1 MKCVPSSGRESNSA
15 RAFTIVEVMIGVMVM
30 FIVFV
35 TVYMGFSQGFATI
48 RITQENL
55 RATQILEEQTEI
67 IRLYTWEQLTN
78 TTASK
83 IIPTTKPDYFY
94 PNGIKKGIAYLTTI
108 TITNSG
114 LSESYS
120 NDIKR
125 VTFQVTWTSGKRSQT
140 NSMTTL
146 VSHYGLHNYW

>member
-1 MKCVPSSGRESNSA
+1 
-15 RAFTIVEVMIGVMVM
+15 MIGVMVM

-67 IRLYTWEQLTN
+67 IRLYTWDQLTN
-78 TTASK
+78 ATASK
-83 IIPTTKPDYFY
+83 IIPTTKTNYFY
-94 PNGIKKGIAYLTTI
+94 PSGATKGIAYLTTI
-108 TITNSG
+108 TIADAG
-114 LSESYS
+114 LTESY
-120 NDIKR
+120 NKDLRR
-125 VTFQVTWTSGKRSQT
+125 VTFQITWTSGQRSQT